1 MKNMTREQARMLGDA
16 LGNEYN
22 KEGLMRFADMLFGM
36 MNAPF
41 GDSLPKEAKPAPTA
55 AQVAAKTTK
64 PAVMMNDTEKK
75 SK

>member
-36 MNAPF
+36 VNAPF
-41 GDSLPKEAKPAPTA
+41 ADAMAKEAKPAQRAETPVE
-55 AQVAAKTTK
+55 VAMKSETKKAK
-64 PAVMMNDTEKK
+64 
-75 SK
+75 